1 MRTQFTKGLFH
12 SVAVALLV
20 VSWLWAGPVM
30 AGEQTDGSIT
40 VGEAVRMA
48 MEQNLGLK
56 AQKQDLEIARG
67 DLLRSRVFANPELEV
82 QGETDALFSNKGEG
96 RYSVGL
102 GQTFFVGSKRRYRI
116 GIAEL
121 NLGRT
126 QKGIENFRR
135 LLIGEVKETFYTL
148 LLLQERLK
156 LAEELIEINE
166 RLVRLTEG
174 RFREGFAPELDV
186 NLAKI
191 QLQQAR
197 LSRTEIEKA
206 HSAAMAGLN
215 LLLGRPAQISLIAR
229 GTFTDQ
235 EIPLDPS
242 RLMEMALIQRA
253 DLKGQEVTINIT
265 EKEIDLARAERIPD
279 VTLSLDYT
287 QERSVFSEL
296 SFTDR
301 SRLAGLKLSVP
312 LPLFDRKQG
321 EIVQARAQ
329 QEKAALEF
337 SLLQAV
343 IEKEI
348 TSAFTRVQAAQ
359 KALKLFGGGILPL
372 TEGHL
377 NLSQK
382 AYEQGQAGILDVME
396 AQRRFSETRLG
407 SLEAQYEYN
416 VALVE
421 LERVI
426 GTEPTHL
433 GVSGSHEGGMK

>member
-1 MRTQFTKGLFH
+1 MRSELIKALFH
-12 SVAVALLV
+12 HAPVTLLLV
-20 VSWLWAGPVM
+20 LWLWAGPVM
-30 AGEQTDGSIT
+30 AEEPVDRSIT
-40 VGEAVRMA
+40 LEEAVRMA
-48 MEQNLGLK
+48 LEQNPGLK
-56 AQKQDLEIARG
+56 VQEQDLEITRG
-67 DLLRSRVFANPELEV
+67 DLLKSKVFANPELELS
-82 QGETDALFSNKGEG
+82 GETDALSANEGEG

-102 GQTFFVGSKRRYRI
+102 GQTFFVGPKRRYRI

-121 NLGRT
+121 GLNRT
-126 QKGIENFRR
+126 EKAIENSRR
-135 LLIGEVKETFYTL
+135 LLVAEVKEAFYTV
-148 LLLQERLK
+148 LLLQERLM
-156 LAEELIEINE
+156 LVEELIEINE

-206 HSAAMAGLN
+206 LSVNMASLN
-215 LLLGRPAQISLIAR
+215 LLLGRPAQTSLIAR
-229 GTFTDQ
+229 GIFADQ

-242 RLMEMALIQRA
+242 RLREIALTQRA
-253 DLKGQEVTINIT
+253 DLKVQEVTINIAG
-265 EKEIDLARAERIPD
+265 KEIDLARAERIPD

-287 QERSVFSEL
+287 QERSVFSEIDL
-296 SFTDR
+296 SDR

-329 QEKAALEF
+329 QEKAEF
-337 SLLQAV
+337 ELSLLQAV

-348 TSAFTRVQAAQ
+348 TSAFNRVQAAQ
-359 KALKLFGGGILPL
+359 QALKLFGGGILPL
-372 TEGHL
+372 AESHL
-377 NLSQK
+377 KLTQQ

-407 SLEAQYEYN
+407 YLEARYEFN
-416 VALVE
+416 SALAE
-421 LERVI
+421 AERII
-426 GTEPTHL
+426 GTSLAGPSAPER
-433 GVSGSHEGGMK
+433 